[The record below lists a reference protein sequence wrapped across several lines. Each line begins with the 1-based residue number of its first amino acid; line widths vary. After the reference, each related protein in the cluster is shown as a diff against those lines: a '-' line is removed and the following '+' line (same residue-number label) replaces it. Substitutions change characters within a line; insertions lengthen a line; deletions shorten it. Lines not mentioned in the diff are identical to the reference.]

1 MWIPSHVGIDGNEKA
16 DTAAGEA
23 VSLPA
28 VTDDLGLSRSEM
40 STIIKKHISIKWQT
54 ELQTMCEKKN
64 WLLQPADPAGQFLH
78 PPLPPNLLK
87 ILRRIRTNSCIY
99 KIYPQ
104 LCECGTPVSFSHIF
118 KTCPHLDIELAAVT
132 SYAAKH
138 NLKPNDFLLYHS
150 TLLWEPSKILC
161 GSIYRSNIGHLF

>member
-1 MWIPSHVGIDGNEKA
+1 MGPIAHCP
-16 DTAAGEA
+16 TAP
-23 VSLPA
+23 LPTA
-28 VTDDLGLSRSEM
+28 PLPHCPT
-40 STIIKKHISIKWQT
+40 
-54 ELQTMCEKKN
+54 
-64 WLLQPADPAGQFLH
+64 DPAGQFLH

-87 ILRRIRTNSCIY
+87 ILRRLRTNSCIY

-150 TLLWEPSKILC
+150 ALQWEPSKILC
-161 GSIYRSNIGHLF
+161 SSIYHSNIGHLF